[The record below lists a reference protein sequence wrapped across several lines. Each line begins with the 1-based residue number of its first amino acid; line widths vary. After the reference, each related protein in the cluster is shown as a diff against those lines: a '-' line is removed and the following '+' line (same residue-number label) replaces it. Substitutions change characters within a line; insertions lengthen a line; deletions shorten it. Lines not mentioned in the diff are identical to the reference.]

1 MVTWAISQVTGK
13 KTQNS
18 NQNNKTQKREREF
31 LQFYEIT
38 SEKSNKIHLPIKQER
53 ERERE
58 RELKKLTLKMRLLFL
73 ADHAKPPL
81 KCKVQTNT
89 KISPAIANT
98 CAANVKG
105 SALTL
110 KAMLQPKPKPKLSL
124 SLFLFF

>member
-1 MVTWAISQVTGK
+1 MGNLTSHRK

-38 SEKSNKIHLPIKQER
+38 SEKSNKIHRPMKQER
-53 ERERE
+53 G

-124 SLFLFF
+124 FLPLLLILTK